1 MFLRRFL
8 PRQDDFFH
16 LFQQI
21 ADLLVTSSSEF
32 SNMMHDLQNQQ
43 KYVDMIA
50 GHEQEADDIAYTTFE
65 RLHKTFIT
73 PFDRNDIHRLTSGL
87 DDILDQINRCAQR
100 FPFYELK
107 IVSPEIIR
115 LTELC
120 AEGSLALKEALYR
133 LKSLKEAD
141 QIFEYC
147 NKINAIE
154 SEAHQMVLSGERNL
168 FLHENHFKQFF
179 KLKEIYSRTK
189 LVIDALQDVANIIKG
204 IVLEY
209 S

>member
-1 MFLRRFL
+1 MLRRFL

-21 ADLLVTSSSEF
+21 ADLLITSSSEF
-32 SNMMHDLQNQQ
+32 SKMLHDLHNQQ

-50 GHEQEADDIAYTTFE
+50 GHEEEADQIAYTTFE

-100 FPFYELK
+100 FPLYGLK
-107 IVSPEIIR
+107 VVPAEIIR
-115 LTELC
+115 LAELC
-120 AEGSLALKEALYR
+120 LEGCLALKEALYR
-133 LKSLKEAD
+133 LSSLKKAEE
-141 QIFEYC
+141 IFEYC
-147 NKINAIE
+147 SRINAIE
-154 SEAHQMVLSGERNL
+154 SEAHKMVLSGEKNL
-168 FLHENHFKQFF
+168 FLHEGDFKQFF

-189 LVIDALQDVANIIKG
+189 LVIDALQDAGNIIKG